1 MEILDDIFVKHPIIW
16 QNFVPNYER
25 ARISADQMPHSES
38 GDTVREPVY
47 VISAQKSALGIVDNA
62 DLKWKLRE
70 PTAKMRF

>member
-1 MEILDDIFVKHPIIW
+1 
-16 QNFVPNYER
+16 
-25 ARISADQMPHSES
+25 MPHSES